1 MWIGRRA
8 RDKPTFPGMLDN
20 FVAGGQ
26 PIGIGLMDN
35 LIKEAAEE
43 AGVPA
48 AVIGATGGEA
58 LTLPEGHT
66 ISLDDLRAAHEGWLP
81 AYMEEQQ

>member
-1 MWIGRRA
+1 LHAWLFGEDQA
-8 RDKPTFPGMLDN
+8 RYIVTGADGAAL
-20 FVAGGQ
+20 VRS
-26 PIGIGLMDN
+26 
-35 LIKEAAEE
+35 AEE